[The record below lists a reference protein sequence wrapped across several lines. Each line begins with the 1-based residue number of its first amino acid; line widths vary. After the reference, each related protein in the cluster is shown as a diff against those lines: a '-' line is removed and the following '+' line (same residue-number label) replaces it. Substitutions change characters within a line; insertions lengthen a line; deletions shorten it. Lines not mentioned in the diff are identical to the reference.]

1 MLPIYIFFLIVALVL
16 KVLTASFMVEMNFVR
31 ANEDMMWH
39 SRYACSHV
47 IMCVV
52 VLNDFF
58 CESKTF
64 TKLKA
69 LTKISA
75 TTFCYCKETLQLQLT
90 N

>member
-1 MLPIYIFFLIVALVL
+1 
-16 KVLTASFMVEMNFVR
+16 MNFVR

-58 CESKTF
+58 TICESKTF